1 MDQGPAEMPRNRLP
15 LQIIPVPNF
24 QDAPGPVPFSNAL
37 RIHLKR
43 FGSHPRIT
51 RSKELLSEPEPNGLR
66 AARLLFKSLLKKTLP
81 TMMVSVQSTHSR
93 IAVRRCHPE
102 SRRSANDLFSTPIA
116 RMNAH
121 LSETGANR
129 SLCLE

>member
-1 MDQGPAEMPRNRLP
+1 MDQGPAEMPRSRFP
-15 LQIIPVPNF
+15 LQIIPAPDS
-24 QDAPGPVPFSNAL
+24 QDAPGPVRFSNTL
-37 RIHLKR
+37 RIDLKR
-43 FGSHPRIT
+43 FDSCPRIVG
-51 RSKELLSEPEPNGLR
+51 SQELLSEPELNRLR

-93 IAVRRCHPE
+93 MAVRGCHPE
-102 SRRSANDLFSTPIA
+102 SGRSANDLFSTPIA

-129 SLCLE
+129 SLCRE

>member
-1 MDQGPAEMPRNRLP
+1 MPRNRLP
-15 LQIIPVPNF
+15 LQIIPVPNS
-24 QDAPGPVPFSNAL
+24 QDAPRPVRLSNAL

-43 FGSHPRIT
+43 LGSCPRIV
-51 RSKELLSEPEPNGLR
+51 RSQELLSEPELRGLR
-66 AARLLFKSLLKKTLP
+66 DARLLFKSLLKKTLP
-81 TMMVSVQSTHSR
+81 TMMVSVQSTHFR
-93 IAVRRCHPE
+93 IAVRGCHPE
-102 SRRSANDLFSTPIA
+102 SGRSANDLFSTPIA